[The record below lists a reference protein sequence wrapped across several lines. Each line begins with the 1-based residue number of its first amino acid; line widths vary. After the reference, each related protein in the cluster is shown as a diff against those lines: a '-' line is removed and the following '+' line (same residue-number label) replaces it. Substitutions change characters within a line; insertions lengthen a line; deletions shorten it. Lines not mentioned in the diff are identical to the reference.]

1 MKEST
6 YCKIEAGDLFLFSI
20 IHSDVRYKRTKD
32 LIEAKSIVEFS
43 QLFDL
48 VPKSTLARILR
59 KNTNR
64 MDDLIAQPQKL
75 RYEEIKKVSELL
87 DISCSAIIRLIDK
100 DFV

>member
-1 MKEST
+1 M
-6 YCKIEAGDLFLFSI
+6 
-20 IHSDVRYKRTKD
+20 HSDVRYKRVKD

-64 MDDLIAQPQKL
+64 MDDLIAQPHKL

-87 DISCSAIIRLIDK
+87 DVPCSVIMRLIDK